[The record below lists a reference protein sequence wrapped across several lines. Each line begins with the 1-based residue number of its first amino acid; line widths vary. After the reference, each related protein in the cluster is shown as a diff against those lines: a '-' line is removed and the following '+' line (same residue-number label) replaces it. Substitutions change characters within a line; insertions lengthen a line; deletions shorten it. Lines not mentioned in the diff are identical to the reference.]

1 MKKNLPVT
9 GVERPFT
16 EGIIVTRTDLKGII
30 THANDRFVEI
40 SGFSREELVGRNHNI
55 VRHPDMPPVLF
66 QDLWDTVRQH
76 RPWRGLV
83 KNRCK
88 NGDHYWVDALIV
100 PVQQHGQT
108 IGFMSVRAPASRK
121 AVAEAERSYP
131 LYMKGQ
137 ALPRPRRKGVEEKHV
152 RLAWGLASAS
162 LFGACALATGPLA
175 GGLAVTGM
183 VLSGGWLWFEH
194 NRAGAL
200 QALLKV
206 CDHIAEGRLTAP
218 LEINGRG
225 DCGRLETAL
234 ATMQV
239 QLKVV
244 IDDLQMTARQ
254 VADGSARTRGALEEI
269 LRRTEAGNL
278 NVTEMSAAVEELSAS
293 IEQVAQNAGDT
304 ASLSE
309 TSRDTIVS
317 GTRQLDVV
325 RQRTLDAA
333 RAVEDAQ
340 TRISALSQAI
350 SNISRVTQTI
360 HDIAD
365 QTNLLALNA
374 AIEAARAG
382 ETGRGFAVVAD
393 EVRKLAERTSVST
406 DEINQ
411 LVADVQ
417 HAASGTIDAMEVVTR
432 ETRAGTE
439 VQTRTAAEFESVRS
453 TAVRVHGMMQEIA
466 ATNAQQSAA
475 AGTLSSQ
482 MVDIASHFD
491 ESHRRLGEAR
501 GAVETLAEQ
510 AEALASRVAHFELEA
525 GRG

>member
-309 TSRDTIVS
+309 ISRDTIVS

-382 ETGRGFAVVAD
+382 EMGRGFAVVAD
-393 EVRKLAERTSVST
+393 EVRNLAKRVQDST
-406 DEINQ
+406 DEITQMINALQ
-411 LVADVQ
+411 
-417 HAASGTIDAMEVVTR
+417 SGTRDAV
-432 ETRAGTE
+432 
-439 VQTRTAAEFESVRS
+439 EF
-453 TAVRVHGMMQEIA
+453 MQESSFKA
-466 ATNAQQSAA
+466 DGCVEQAQA
-475 AGTLSSQ
+475 AG
-482 MVDIASHFD
+482 
-491 ESHRRLGEAR
+491 
-501 GAVETLAEQ
+501 
-510 AEALASRVAHFELEA
+510 EALAAIAGAVALMRESNTQIAVAAEQQSQVAEEMTRSVVGIRDVTELTVQQTVNSASTSHELAELAGELSRAIRQL
-525 GRG
+525 RL